1 MEVFVMEGKG
11 EGEKRALNEDGK
23 TFVKENMQVF
33 GVWTFKPNSQIYGG
47 LFFVSSISLFF
58 KQWDSYYV
66 HTYLTLEIRI
76 ISTLVTKNSIKPIQ
90 YRPCEL
96 RYEVF

>member
-33 GVWTFKPNSQIYGG
+33 GV
-47 LFFVSSISLFF
+47 
-58 KQWDSYYV
+58 
-66 HTYLTLEIRI
+66 
-76 ISTLVTKNSIKPIQ
+76 
-90 YRPCEL
+90 
-96 RYEVF
+96 